1 MQALISIA
9 ICDDEITVIGKIEQC
24 IMGSRVFPENQS
36 AGTYEIE
43 AFTSGAE
50 LCAELARGRYF
61 DLIYMDIEMESGDG
75 ITTGQLLREKY
86 GHDSTLLIY
95 VSSHTKYHGRLFD
108 VQPFQFIKKPIDADE
123 FTRKLKQAVEKI
135 ESGNEVFTV
144 KKGRDYFNVK
154 KRDIIS
160 LESSKH
166 NTILSVSGADSI
178 EYRGAFKEEAEK
190 LNNTFF
196 IQPHAAYI
204 VNINHVMSFHGT
216 HMIMDNGSLVPVS
229 RQRARDVKYAFMN
242 FLER

>member
-1 MQALISIA
+1 VISIA
-9 ICDDEITVIGKIEQC
+9 ICDDENVIINQIEQY
-24 IMGSRVFPENQS
+24 ILASRVFPENQS

-43 AFTSGAE
+43 VYYSGAA
-50 LCAELARGRYF
+50 LCASLDAGRYF

-108 VQPFQFIKKPIDADE
+108 VQPFHFIKKPIDAEE
-123 FTRKLKQAVEKI
+123 FTRKLKQAVRKI

-166 NTILSVSGADSI
+166 NMILSVSGADSI

-190 LNNTFF
+190 LTGTFF
-196 IQPHAAYI
+196 IQPHASFI
-204 VNINHVMSFHGT
+204 VNINHVMSFQGT

-229 RQRARDVKYAFMN
+229 RQRAKDVKYAFMN
-242 FLER
+242 LGEA